1 MTKNLFKWMMA
12 FAIVA
17 SPMMFTACGDDDDNN
32 GSSSGGESL
41 QDKTAVIY
49 YVGTA
54 TSMTFVSDTAKYVQ
68 QVANVEKTFLVAIAS
83 TLGKNYDGSVTAF
96 SGQPS
101 DSTKVRIACD
111 AVAAQLQDI
120 ELYGGSLV
128 LSVEMKDYEN
138 ERTTVSSYSF
148 GLVSKRHLLDFEG
161 AQLNSDKYW
170 IGDSINGT
178 KSQGLY
184 GPLWACTYTEEIA
197 TVNTTYGGSYWNGFA
212 ISARTDTVFNDNY
225 AGPDQ
230 YNNIVGKAKSENN
243 FLIVQG
249 TYGEE
254 NITFSKPVQ
263 IHGFY
268 YTNAA
273 VTVKS
278 ILNGDDY
285 SGDKFNE
292 NDWLK
297 CTVTATIA
305 GGETKTYEIDLA
317 SNGEYVKT
325 WKATK
330 GLDTLFDNVLA
341 LSFKF
346 SGSRTGEYGLNT
358 PAYMCIDRMVYYEK

>member
-32 GSSSGGESL
+32 GSSSGGESP

-83 TLGKNYDGSVTAF
+83 TLGKTYDGSVTAF

-178 KSQGLY
+178 KSQGQY

-197 TVNTTYGGSYWNGFA
+197 TVNTTYGGSYWSGFA

-346 SGSRTGEYGLNT
+346 SGSRTSNDYLNT